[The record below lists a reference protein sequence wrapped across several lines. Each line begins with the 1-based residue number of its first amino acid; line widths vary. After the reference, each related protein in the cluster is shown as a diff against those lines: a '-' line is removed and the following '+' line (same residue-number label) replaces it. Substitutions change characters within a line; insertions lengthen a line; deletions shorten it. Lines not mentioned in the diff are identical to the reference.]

1 MRNKNKRLAQYATE
15 LRRNMTDAEYALWYH
30 LRNKLFCGIRF
41 NRQVIIGH
49 YIVDF
54 CSRKLKLVIELD
66 GIQHVEQEQYDL
78 ERTKFLT
85 AQGYKVIRF
94 WNDEVLKNIDNV
106 LEAIYVEIEHLSP
119 LSLRQLPPEMG
130 GAKIRSYKINNDNLP
145 SAY

>member
-15 LRRNMTDAEYALWYH
+15 LRHNMTDAEYALWYH

-119 LSLRQLPPEMG
+119 
-130 GAKIRSYKINNDNLP
+130 
-145 SAY
+145 

>member
-15 LRRNMTDAEYALWYH
+15 LRHNMTDAEYALWYH

-94 WNDEVLKNIDNV
+94 WNDEVLKDIDNV
-106 LEAIYVEIEHLSP
+106 LEAIYVEIEHLFP
-119 LSLRQLPPEMG
+119 LSLRQLPP
-130 GAKIRSYKINNDNLP
+130 
-145 SAY
+145 

>member
-15 LRRNMTDAEYALWYH
+15 LRHNMTDAEYALWYH

-94 WNDEVLKNIDNV
+94 WNDEVLKDIDNV
-106 LEAIYVEIEHLSP
+106 HKAIYVEIEHLSP
-119 LSLRQLPPEMG
+119 LSLRQLPP
-130 GAKIRSYKINNDNLP
+130 
-145 SAY
+145 

>member
-1 MRNKNKRLAQYATE
+1 
-15 LRRNMTDAEYALWYH
+15 
-30 LRNKLFCGIRF
+30 
-41 NRQVIIGH
+41 
-49 YIVDF
+49 
-54 CSRKLKLVIELD
+54 KLVIELD

-119 LSLRQLPPEMG
+119 LSLRQLSP
-130 GAKIRSYKINNDNLP
+130 
-145 SAY
+145 

>member
-15 LRRNMTDAEYALWYH
+15 LRHNMTDAEYALWYH

-41 NRQVIIGH
+41 NRQGIIDH

-119 LSLRQLPPEMG
+119 LSLRQLPP
-130 GAKIRSYKINNDNLP
+130 
-145 SAY
+145 